1 MKPLH
6 LGLLISASI
15 HLAIV
20 IAVWGNFHSAEEKQ
34 QPLPLQL
41 AMFAAVKPKPAA
53 LPPPPPPPKAAA
65 PKTAKKKA
73 PTEKKP
79 EDDEPS
85 PLLPPVP
92 PSSESKVAERS
103 ETDYRN
109 ALRSAIEARKRY
121 PAKARRMHWQGTVE
135 LAFTVNAAGT
145 IRDLHVSLSSGYPEL
160 DRAAMDLV
168 ASLSGLLPFPAE
180 LKRSEWDF
188 VLPVEYRLE

>member
-6 LGLLISASI
+6 LGLLVSASL

-20 IAVWGNFHSAEEKQ
+20 IAVWGNFRAAEEPMQ
-34 QPLPLQL
+34 QLPLQL
-41 AMFAAVKPKPAA
+41 AMFAAIKPKPAS

-65 PKTAKKKA
+65 PKRTKKKA
-73 PTEKKP
+73 SAEKKP
-79 EDDEPS
+79 EDDQPA

-92 PSSESKVAERS
+92 PSSETKVAERS

-121 PAKARRMHWQGTVE
+121 PLKAKRMHSQGTVE
-135 LAFTVNAAGT
+135 LGFTVNAAGA
-145 IRDLHVSLSSGYPEL
+145 IRDLRITASSGYPDL
-160 DRAAMDLV
+160 DRAALELV
-168 ASLSGLLPFPAE
+168 ASLDGLMPFPAE

-188 VLPVEYRLE
+188 VLPIEYRLE